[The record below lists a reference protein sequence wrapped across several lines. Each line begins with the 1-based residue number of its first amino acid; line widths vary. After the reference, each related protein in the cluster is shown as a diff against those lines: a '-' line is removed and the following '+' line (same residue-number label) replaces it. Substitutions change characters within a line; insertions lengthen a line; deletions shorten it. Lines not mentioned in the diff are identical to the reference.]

1 MAIDTRL
8 IAVLGVGYAPQTTAN
23 MGYNFDPDQ
32 AFENSIYGDYVPP
45 TPQDPIVNEDGS
57 VPFRRKFG
65 TQTPEVTAKAW
76 SNYSL
81 FQPTI
86 PEVVKLTPALTRILR
101 EEVVNPVE
109 IPAFEPDVLP
119 RVSVLTKPIEQKL
132 TTNTLVLVPTAAS
145 SAPEVSHELAVNT
158 VITRPKA
165 GVETTAVDAYAA
177 PLRVV
182 LPPETVKNPSNEE
195 LISLI
200 AWL

>member
-1 MAIDTRL
+1 MSFDARRL
-8 IAVLGVGYAPQTTAN
+8 AVQGVGYSPEATATQ
-23 MGYNFDPDQ
+23 GINFDPKF
-32 AFENSIYGDYVPP
+32 AFPNSAYTVESP
-45 TPQDPIVNEDGS
+45 TAIVNEDGS

-65 TQTPEVTAKAW
+65 AQTPEVTAKAW

-145 SAPEVSHELAVNT
+145 SAPEVSHELAINT